1 MINNLFSFKIVL
13 SNKIGENTKNT
24 NDNKPIVIYNEYVV
38 ITPVSNFPI
47 LIPVWLKVLL
57 KP

>member
-1 MINNLFSFKIVL
+1 MINNLFSFKKEL
-13 SNKIGENTKNT
+13 SNKIGEKTKNT